1 MKYTMMIVALLCAGA
16 CVSPE
21 AHRQLQGEN
30 DALKAHIAN
39 LAEQH
44 RALAARTGQ
53 LESENQ
59 ELGAR
64 AADATWIAEQKKK
77 LAKLLEQ
84 YGGAGRPTT
93 VPGVELIQTS
103 EGYAFR
109 VAGEVLFAPGKNV
122 LSEGGKRTLTELATS
137 IQSQGRSIR
146 VEGHT
151 DDTPIKRSGWGTNMR
166 LSAERALSVLD
177 YLISAGVP
185 AEKLSMAGYGEY
197 RPAIDEETEAAR
209 KTNRRVEILML
220 NQ

>member
-1 MKYTMMIVALLCAGA
+1 MKHTMMIAALLCAAA

-21 AHRQLQGEN
+21 AHRRLQGEN

-44 RALAARTGQ
+44 RALAARAGT

-64 AADATWIAEQKKK
+64 AADAAWIEDQKKK
-77 LAKLLEQ
+77 IADLLKQ
-84 YGGAGRPTT
+84 YGAGSPTQ
-93 VPGVELIQTS
+93 VPGVELVPTK

-109 VAGEVLFAPGKNV
+109 VAGEVLFAPGQTT
-122 LSEGGKRTLTELATS
+122 LSEGGKRTLTEVAKSL
-137 IQSQGRSIR
+137 QGRLVR

-151 DDTPIKRSGWGTNMR
+151 DDTPIKRSRWGTNLR
-166 LSAERALSVLD
+166 LSSERALSVAD
-177 YLISAGVP
+177 FLISAG
-185 AEKLSMAGYGEY
+185 LSANNVGVAGYGAH
-197 RPAIDEETEAAR
+197 RPAVADTTEVAR

-220 NQ
+220 NP

>member
-1 MKYTMMIVALLCAGA
+1 MKHTMMIAALMCAAA

-21 AHRQLQGEN
+21 AHRKLQGEN

-44 RALAARTGQ
+44 RALASRAGT

-64 AADATWIAEQKKK
+64 AADAAWIEDQKKK
-77 LAKLLEQ
+77 IADLLKQ
-84 YGGAGRPTT
+84 YGSDSPTQ
-93 VPGVELIQTS
+93 VPGVELVPTK

-109 VAGEVLFAPGKNV
+109 VAGEVLFAPGQTT
-122 LSEGGKRTLTELATS
+122 LSEGGKRTLAEVAKSLR
-137 IQSQGRSIR
+137 GRLVR

-151 DDTPIKRSGWGTNMR
+151 DDTPIRRSRWGTNLR
-166 LSAERALSVLD
+166 LSSERALSVAD
-177 YLISAGVP
+177 FLISSGLPADKVGV
-185 AEKLSMAGYGEY
+185 AGYGEY
-197 RPAIDEETEAAR
+197 RPAVADTTDVAR

-220 NQ
+220 NP

>member
-1 MKYTMMIVALLCAGA
+1 MKHTMMIAALLCAAA

-21 AHRQLQGEN
+21 AHRQLRGEN

-44 RALAARTGQ
+44 KSLAARASQ

-59 ELGAR
+59 DLGAR
-64 AADATWIAEQKKK
+64 AADANWIAAQKKK
-77 LAKLLEQ
+77 LQELIDR
-84 YGGAGRPTT
+84 YGDGSPNQVR
-93 VPGVELIQTS
+93 GVELVRTN

-109 VAGEVLFAPGKNV
+109 VAGEVLFAPGQNT
-122 LSEGGKRTLTELATS
+122 LSEGGKNTLTEIVKSLQA
-137 IQSQGRSIR
+137 QGGNIR

-151 DDTPIKRSGWGTNMR
+151 DDTPITRSRWGTNMR

-185 AEKLSMAGYGEY
+185 ANKLAMAGYGEY
-197 RPAIDEETEAAR
+197 RPAVAETTDAAR

-220 NQ
+220 DR

>member
-1 MKYTMMIVALLCAGA
+1 MKYTMMIVALVCASA

-44 RALAARTGQ
+44 RALAARSGQ

-77 LAKLLEQ
+77 LGVLLSE
-84 YGGAGRPTT
+84 YGGNGKPTQ
-93 VPGVELIQTS
+93 VPGVELVQTS
-103 EGYAFR
+103 EGFAFR
-109 VAGEVLFAPGKNV
+109 VAGEVLFAPGQHA
-122 LSEGGKRTLTELATS
+122 LSEGGKRTLAGLAKT
-137 IQSQGRSIR
+137 IRSQDRSVR

-151 DDTPIKRSGWGTNMR
+151 DDTPIKRSRWGTNMR
-166 LSAERALSVLD
+166 LSAERSMSVLD
-177 YLISAGVP
+177 FLISSGVP
-185 AEKLSMAGYGEY
+185 ASKLSMAGYGEY
-197 RPAIDEETEAAR
+197 RPAISEQTKAAR

-220 NQ
+220 NR